1 MGGDEGAALGMPS
14 VIWWGDLYPAKSK
27 LDFRSA
33 TLYCTTISRLLIHKS
48 SPNRTGLTATSR
60 STFDSSSHPS
70 SISAYG
76 SRFIAV
82 VSSII
87 FVSTARITHHA
98 SPITHHH
105 HDTYTKSSKRYRKN
119 ITKIYF
125 VPADRCSGCRTDQ
138 YICIIALTRESIL
151 RSMPMTFVTIYF
163 R

>member
-105 HDTYTKSSKRYRKN
+105 HDTYTKSSKRYRK
-119 ITKIYF
+119 IL
-125 VPADRCSGCRTDQ
+125 PR
-138 YICIIALTRESIL
+138 SIL
-151 RSMPMTFVTIYF
+151 FLRIAAQVVGRISTFVSLLSHVNLYCVQCQ
-163 R
+163 